1 MRNSRR
7 LLQFAVVEQ
16 NAGDDDGFVI
26 EECGDR
32 DLGFG
37 GVSLLPI
44 FFSFFFFW
52 LILWRKTE
60 TFKDKLRN
68 EMV

>member
-37 GVSLLPI
+37 GVSLLPPFLAF
-44 FFSFFFFW
+44 FFSG
-52 LILWRKTE
+52 
-60 TFKDKLRN
+60 
-68 EMV
+68 